1 MGMDFD
7 HPNDVLR
14 ALDQLF
20 SGYNIYPPLMIEVLP
35 NKWEGDVSFD
45 ERIFFRWDKEEG
57 LLGVFYIDVLFEG
70 WEYFEKAMLQMHRSF
85 LAEQEKSKMRVDV
98 LLPDSIII
106 IG

>member
-1 MGMDFD
+1 MDFL

-20 SGYNIYPPLMIEVLP
+20 SGHNIYPPLMIEVIP

-45 ERIFFRWDKEEG
+45 ERIFFRWDKEDG
-57 LLGVFYIDVLFEG
+57 LLGIFYINVLFEG
-70 WEYFEKAMLQMHRSF
+70 WEYFIAAMPKMHKQFVRD
-85 LAEQEKSKMRVDV
+85 QENSKMRVDV
-98 LLPDSIII
+98 LLPDSIVI